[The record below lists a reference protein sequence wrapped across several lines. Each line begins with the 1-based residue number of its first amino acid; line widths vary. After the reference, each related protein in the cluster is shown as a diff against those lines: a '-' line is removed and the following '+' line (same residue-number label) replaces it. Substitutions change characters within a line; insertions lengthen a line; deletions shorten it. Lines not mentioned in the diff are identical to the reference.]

1 MPSATL
7 ARAAAAS
14 PGASVLKWDGCTLAF
29 RELDQAATRW
39 ADRFRAAGVA
49 PGSVIALSAP
59 PGPEAVAALFGAWRG
74 GYAAAPLHERLAEPE
89 LEHALRLLR
98 PACRVDASGALDP
111 VPAGASDPLRVGAS
125 PVASR
130 DAWEDAAS
138 RRGACVFLL
147 TSGSS
152 GSPKAVGVAPDA
164 FAASAAGARRRL
176 DLRPDDCWGLCLSL
190 GHVGGLA
197 LMLRAVAVGCA
208 VRCWS
213 SFDADSVA
221 SAVTSGDVTH
231 LSLVP
236 VMLRR
241 VLDSLRGRE
250 PSRRLRCV
258 LVGGAAAS
266 PDLIERAV
274 NAGLPVAPT
283 WGMTETTSQVA
294 TAPPPLARRLP
305 GTAGRPLP
313 GVEVK
318 VVGGVLA
325 VRGPTL
331 ASVVVRTPEAGP
343 EPLPVDDDGWFRTA
357 DTGRVD
363 GAGCVWIEGRADA
376 AIVTG
381 GLNVAPREVE
391 KVIESMPGVAEA
403 VVFGTPDEEWGE
415 VVAAVVEADRSV
427 VDPEGVHSHCR
438 ARLSRGRWPSRIQV
452 VDSLPRTHTGKT
464 LRRVA
469 RERFGAA

>member
-1 MPSATL
+1 MLAETL

-14 PGASVLKWDGCTLAF
+14 PGAAALKWDDCTLAF

-39 ADRFRAAGVA
+39 ADHFRAAGVA
-49 PGSVIALSAP
+49 PGSVIALSTP

-89 LEHALRLLR
+89 LQHALRLLR
-98 PACRVDASGALDP
+98 PACRVDASGALGP
-111 VPAGASDPLRVGAS
+111 VPADAS

-130 DAWEDAAS
+130 DAREDAAS

-152 GSPKAVGVAPDA
+152 GSPKAVGIAPDA

-197 LMLRAVAVGCA
+197 LMLRAVAIGCA
-208 VRCWS
+208 VRCWP

-221 SAVTSGDVTH
+221 SAVASGDVTH

-241 VLDSLRGRE
+241 VLDSLRGRA
-250 PSRRLRCV
+250 PSSRLRCV

-266 PDLIERAV
+266 PDLLERAV
-274 NAGLPVAPT
+274 DAGLPVAPT

-331 ASVVVRTPEAGP
+331 ASVVVQTPEAGP

-357 DTGRVD
+357 DMGRVD
-363 GAGCVWIEGRADA
+363 GAGRIWIEGRADA

-403 VVFGTPDEEWGE
+403 VVFGTPDDEWGE

-438 ARLSRGRWPSRIQV
+438 ARLSRGRRPSRIHV